1 MADQG
6 TAREAASTMDVSASE
21 QGVVTADSLIESLDR
36 LTHETQL
43 QLGPVTQS
51 LFFVGDGLQRAVIDK
66 SFDLLQPGT
75 WTPFNLL
82 RSLSRWV
89 DQSLQVSRLWI
100 TGEGRRRT
108 LQEIANK
115 LEVFVLV
122 KNLASIMNLPPG
134 EFIPAEE
141 LITKAYAMGAFPALW
156 AVEGVGHY
164 YADSYWRL
172 RGYPDGLLLE
182 SAVPE
187 KSLLMLH
194 AGMGL
199 AFADRLLGNLTSEA
213 SESEIRSAVEEF
225 IELCRRNSRT
235 GYLGAAIESL
245 GLVTRDFY
253 PDLLKSV
260 DQQLRSTAE
269 ELTGFFWHGVGRAL
283 YFSREYFLPVLCTV
297 WSGIEVEVPE
307 GRDRLNAIAGLAWAI
322 TLVNMRQPG
331 IMEGALQSYVSSGM
345 ESAFSNGVSSAV
357 MMRSDT
363 TPGEPFV
370 SAFYRHRIDP
380 EKTHLA
386 GVWQTHVMQPSL
398 QALQH
403 DYEMLRERRHLDQIF
418 QYREPL

>member
-1 MADQG
+1 MTDRD
-6 TAREAASTMDVSASE
+6 TALEAAPTIDVSAS
-21 QGVVTADSLIESLDR
+21 QQSVITADSLIESLDR

-43 QLGPVTQS
+43 QLGSMTQS
-51 LFFVGDGLQRAVIDK
+51 LFFVGDGLQRAIIDK

-75 WTPFNLL
+75 WMPSNLL
-82 RSLSRWV
+82 RSLSRWA
-89 DQSLQVSRLWI
+89 DQSLQLSQLWT

-108 LQEIANK
+108 LREIANK
-115 LEVFVLV
+115 LEVFILV
-122 KNLASIMNLPPG
+122 KNLASILDLPPG
-134 EFIPAEE
+134 EFIPVEE

-164 YADSYWRL
+164 YADSYWQL
-172 RGYPDGLLLE
+172 RGYPDGLLLK

-199 AFADRLLGNLTSEA
+199 AFADRLLGNLTSQA

-225 IELCRRNSRT
+225 IQLCRRNSRT
-235 GYLGAAIESL
+235 GYLGAGVESL

-253 PDLLKSV
+253 PDLLKSI
-260 DQQLRSTAE
+260 DQQLRNAAE

-322 TLVNMRQPG
+322 TLVNMRQPA
-331 IMEGALQSYVSSGM
+331 IMEGALQSYFSSGM
-345 ESAFSNGVSSAV
+345 QSAFSNGVSSAV
-357 MMRSDT
+357 MMRYDT
-363 TPGEPFV
+363 TPGEPLIP
-370 SAFYRHRIDP
+370 AFYRHRVDP
-380 EKTHLA
+380 EKKDLA
-386 GVWQTHVMQPSL
+386 EVWQASVTQPSL
-398 QALQH
+398 EAMQH
-403 DYEMLRERRHLDQIF
+403 DYEMLRERKHLDHIF